1 LIAMRAALAME
12 WEKLRPVHKTSRTIA
27 LAIGLAVTVSALVA
41 LAMASSADHMST
53 HDRQT
58 FDSLGISL
66 EGVNAAVL
74 AVAAFGILS
83 VTREYATGMMA
94 VTFLAQPARLRVL
107 AAKLLTHAGVAGL
120 AGAGACV
127 AAFAVGQTLLSTGG
141 LAAGWSA
148 PELPAALGGGVVYLV
163 LICIWGIALG
173 ALVRTSSA
181 AITTSAFLLVVAPIL
196 VQVLPDSVVQQA
208 SRWLP
213 SQIGVQA
220 MSAHHDSHAFAPW
233 IGLAVLA
240 GYVGLTLVLG
250 AVRMTRSDP

>member
-1 LIAMRAALAME
+1 MRTALAME

-27 LAIGLAVTVSALVA
+27 LAIALAVTVSALVA
-41 LAMASSADHMST
+41 LAVASSASHMSS
-53 HDRQT
+53 HDRLT
-58 FDSLGISL
+58 FDSVGISL

-141 LAAGWSA
+141 LATGWSA
-148 PELPAALGGGVVYLV
+148 PQLPAALGGGVVYLILV
-163 LICIWGIALG
+163 CVWGIALG
-173 ALVRTSSA
+173 AMVRTSAA
-181 AITTSAFLLVVAPIL
+181 AIIMSAFLLVVAPIL
-196 VQVLPDSVVQQA
+196 VQILPASIVLQA

-220 MSAHHDSHAFAPW
+220 MSAHHDPNAFAPW
-233 IGLAVLA
+233 TGLAVLG
-240 GYVGLTLVLG
+240 GYVAITLLAG
-250 AVRMTRSDP
+250 GFRMVRREP

>member
-1 LIAMRAALAME
+1 MLSALAME

-27 LAIGLAVTVSALVA
+27 LAIGLAVTVSALVG
-41 LAMASSADHMST
+41 LAVASSAGSMSS
-53 HDRQT
+53 HDRQA
-58 FDSLGISL
+58 FDSVGISL

-107 AAKLLTHAGVAGL
+107 GAKLLTHAGVAGL
-120 AGAGACV
+120 A
-127 AAFAVGQTLLSTGG
+127 VGQTLLSTGG
-141 LAAGWSA
+141 LATGWSA
-148 PELPAALGGGVVYLV
+148 PQLPAALGGGVVYLI
-163 LICIWGIALG
+163 LICVWGIALG
-173 ALVRTSSA
+173 ALVRTSAA

-196 VQVLPDSVVQQA
+196 VQVLPASVVQQA

-233 IGLAVLA
+233 TGLAVLA
-240 GYVGLTLVLG
+240 AYVALTLVCG
-250 AVRMTRSDP
+250 AFRMARSDP